1 MSYCNVP
8 INFDL
13 LKLNQEVQFLYDNI
27 DLPKPTTKWL
37 QRVCK
42 IDKNG
47 NHRFIEFRNQPLYD
61 LHKYGK
67 IKTIKIHILV
77 AMAFLGHKPDG
88 TQKIVVDHIDN
99 NPLNNNLTNL
109 QLISQRENVSK
120 DRKNGS
126 SQYTG
131 VSWGKNTNKWRS
143 IIYINNKVKHLGLF
157 TLEEDAAK
165 AYQNALKM
173 LNEGDLSF
181 MEPKEYSSKYKCV
194 YWVKNAN
201 KWRSQITINGKKKH
215 LGYFT
220 SEEEAHEAY
229 QKQKMNAE

>member
-1 MSYCNVP
+1 MQFKHMEQQQEEFRSIPGYEGLYEVSNFGNVKSLGNNRTRKEK
-8 INFDL
+8 I
-13 LKLNQEVQFLYDNI
+13 LKLILTDRGYYKV
-27 DLPKPTTKWL
+27 
-37 QRVCK
+37 
-42 IDKNG
+42 
-47 NHRFIEFRNQPLYD
+47 D

-229 QKQKMNAE
+229 QKQKMNTE